1 MWFPLALLCV
11 LLEFADIVGAST
23 VAGATGLDEALEVTF
38 SERTR
43 ADWEKVW
50 HQESHSRCREKLIR
64 HLYWACEK
72 DIYRISRRNDAP
84 MDTVPVEMG
93 KRSDP
98 FAIRRENWR
107 EMVDQDEEV
116 PSAEDDRY
124 AAGEQVANEIAP
136 YPWAIDPR
144 EAHAFLRTRRTG
156 KRRSGGSITA
166 ECCNRTGCTWEEY
179 AEYCP
184 SNKRLNHY
192 RRRK

>member
-1 MWFPLALLCV
+1 MWLPLALCV
-11 LLEFADIVGAST
+11 LLEMTELASGSGGVVGGT
-23 VAGATGLDEALEVTF
+23 GGGGGGGGGGGVGLDDGQLEVTF

-72 DIYRISRRNDAP
+72 DIYRISRRSGSSGADGMVEKRADREDAGTNSLEALP
-84 MDTVPVEMG
+84 ARPVVV
-93 KRSDP
+93 S
-98 FAIRRENWR
+98 F
-107 EMVDQDEEV
+107 
-116 PSAEDDRY
+116 
-124 AAGEQVANEIAP
+124 
-136 YPWAIDPR
+136 PWAIDR
-144 EAHAFLRTRRTG
+144 DVAYRFLRTRRTG

-166 ECCNRTGCTWEEY
+166 ECCTRTGCTWEEY

-192 RRRK
+192 RRKK

>member
-1 MWFPLALLCV
+1 MWLPLALCI
-11 LLEFADIVGAST
+11 LLEFAELVSGSS
-23 VAGATGLDEALEVTF
+23 VSGGGGGGGGGGVGLDDGQLEVTF

-72 DIYRISRRNDAP
+72 DIYRISRRSGSRTDGMLEKRAREDGDEANALEVVP
-84 MDTVPVEMG
+84 ASQKTV
-93 KRSDP
+93 S
-98 FAIRRENWR
+98 F
-107 EMVDQDEEV
+107 
-116 PSAEDDRY
+116 
-124 AAGEQVANEIAP
+124 
-136 YPWAIDPR
+136 PWAIDR
-144 EAHAFLRTRRTG
+144 EVAYSFLRTRRTG

-166 ECCNRTGCTWEEY
+166 ECCTRIGCTWEEY

>member
-1 MWFPLALLCV
+1 MWLPLALCV
-11 LLEFADIVGAST
+11 LLEFADIVSAS
-23 VAGATGLDEALEVTF
+23 GSGLDDALEVTF

-72 DIYRISRRNDAP
+72 DIYRISRRGNRD
-84 MDTVPVEMG
+84 DSMG
-93 KRSDP
+93 PEKRSDP
-98 FAIRRENWR
+98 LI
-107 EMVDQDEEV
+107 VDGPEIIG
-116 PSAEDDRY
+116 RTN
-124 AAGEQVANEIAP
+124 VAF
-136 YPWAIDPR
+136 PWAIRPE

>member
-1 MWFPLALLCV
+1 MWLPLALCV
-11 LLEFADIVGAST
+11 LLEFAEMVGASP
-23 VAGATGLDEALEVTF
+23 GGLDDALEVTF

-72 DIYRISRRNDAP
+72 DIYRITRRSMP
-84 MDTVPVEMG
+84 E
-93 KRSDP
+93 KRSGGEP
-98 FAIRRENWR
+98 ERSQQ
-107 EMVDQDEEV
+107 VDT
-116 PSAEDDRY
+116 
-124 AAGEQVANEIAP
+124 
-136 YPWAIDPR
+136 YPWAIER
-144 EAHAFLRTRRTG
+144 EVAYSFLRTRRTG

-166 ECCNRTGCTWEEY
+166 ECCTRTGCTWEEY

-184 SNKRLNHY
+184 SNKRLNQY

>member
-1 MWFPLALLCV
+1 MWLPLALCV
-11 LLEFADIVGAST
+11 LLEMT
-23 VAGATGLDEALEVTF
+23 ELLEVTF

-72 DIYRISRRNDAP
+72 DIYRISRRSGSSGADGMVEKRADRVDAGTNALEALP
-84 MDTVPVEMG
+84 ARP
-93 KRSDP
+93 
-98 FAIRRENWR
+98 
-107 EMVDQDEEV
+107 
-116 PSAEDDRY
+116 
-124 AAGEQVANEIAP
+124 QVVVSF
-136 YPWAIDPR
+136 PWAIDR
-144 EAHAFLRTRRTG
+144 DVAYRFLRTRRTG

-166 ECCNRTGCTWEEY
+166 ECCTRTGCTWEEY

-192 RRRK
+192 RRKK

>member
-11 LLEFADIVGAST
+11 LLEFANIVSAST
-23 VAGATGLDEALEVTF
+23 APGATGLDEALEVTF

-72 DIYRISRRNDAP
+72 DIYRISRRTDVP
-84 MDTVPVEMG
+84 MASVATG

-98 FAIRRENWR
+98 FASFRRENR
-107 EMVDQDEEV
+107 QEEKEPEEV
-116 PSAEDDRY
+116 LSAEDRY
-124 AAGEQVANEIAP
+124 ATDEQVANEVA

>member
-1 MWFPLALLCV
+1 MWLPLALCV
-11 LLEFADIVGAST
+11 LLEFAEIVSAS
-23 VAGATGLDEALEVTF
+23 GGLDDALEVTF

-72 DIYRISRRNDAP
+72 DIYRISRRSGPGDDSMSN
-84 MDTVPVEMG
+84 MG
-93 KRSDP
+93 TEKRS
-98 FAIRRENWR
+98 
-107 EMVDQDEEV
+107 
-116 PSAEDDRY
+116 SAGQNLLED
-124 AAGEQVANEIAP
+124 ATVQF
-136 YPWAIDPR
+136 PWAIDR
-144 EAHAFLRTRRTG
+144 EVAYAFLRTRRNG

-166 ECCNRTGCTWEEY
+166 ECCTRTGCTWEEY

-184 SNKRLNHY
+184 SNKRLNQY

>member
-1 MWFPLALLCV
+1 MWLPLALCV
-11 LLEFADIVGAST
+11 LLEFAEIVSAS
-23 VAGATGLDEALEVTF
+23 GGLDDALEVTF

-72 DIYRISRRNDAP
+72 DIYRISKRGGRGDDSMVGLGTEKRPQSAGQNLLE
-84 MDTVPVEMG
+84 DT
-93 KRSDP
+93 
-98 FAIRRENWR
+98 AI
-107 EMVDQDEEV
+107 QF
-116 PSAEDDRY
+116 
-124 AAGEQVANEIAP
+124 
-136 YPWAIDPR
+136 PWAIDR
-144 EAHAFLRTRRTG
+144 EVAYAFLRTRRNG

-166 ECCNRTGCTWEEY
+166 ECCTRTGCTWEEY

-184 SNKRLNHY
+184 SNKRLNQY